1 MIFSHMEMRQSKEDM
16 DASFSFVAIIIV
28 LLLCHVSLRQYN
40 VVDAENYL
48 NCSKIDGNDPLQND
62 SCRTGTVLVPMNQQL
77 FLTLRFF
84 AIINSQTDDSLEFEF
99 TDQDIQWRG
108 GSYIETLDLLSPM

>member
-48 NCSKIDGNDPLQND
+48 NCTKIDGNDPLQND

-99 TDQDIQWRG
+99 TDQDIQ
-108 GSYIETLDLLSPM
+108 